1 MLTILAVHSEGLPHQ
16 KRGTQ
21 YAYAEA
27 EQLADAKE
35 VEHDHHD
42 EGRQQASS
50 EEEEVLRFQPLKLH
64 RASYAFIYFPAGHY
78 LQEEGTQDRSR
89 HDEEDTGTKP
99 RGCRLTRIRVTRG
112 ELVVDLDTPDEPYHS
127 SDGVDQFRAGIKVA
141 RHHLRGFVNPCHTIA
156 LGIRDDGGKEEG
168 E

>member
-1 MLTILAVHSEGLPHQ
+1 MLAILAVHSEGLPHQ

-35 VEHDHHD
+35 VEHDHHN

-64 RASYAFIYFPAGHY
+64 RASYAFIDFPAGHY

-89 HDEEDTGTKP
+89 HDEEDTGAEP
-99 RGCRLTRIRVTRG
+99 RGRCLTRIWVTRG
-112 ELVVDLDTPDEPYHS
+112 ELVVDLDAPDEPYHS
-127 SDGVDQFRAGIKVA
+127 SDGIDQFRAWIKVA
-141 RHHLRGFVNPCHTIA
+141 RHHLGGFVDTCHTIA
-156 LGIRDDGGKEEG
+156 LGIRYDGCKEEG
-168 E
+168 K

>member
-27 EQLADAKE
+27 EQLTDAKE

-50 EEEEVLRFQPLKLH
+50 EEEEILRFQPLKLH
-64 RASYAFIYFPAGHY
+64 RASYAFIDFPAGHY

-89 HDEEDTGTKP
+89 HNEEDTGTKP
-99 RGCRLTRIRVTRG
+99 RGRCLTRIWVTRG
-112 ELVVDLDTPDEPYHS
+112 ELIVDLDASDEPYHS
-127 SDGVDQFRAGIKVA
+127 PDGIDQLCTGIKLA
-141 RHHLRGFVNPCHTIA
+141 RHHLRGFVDTCHTIT
-156 LGIRDDGGKEEG
+156 LGIRYDGYKEEG
-168 E
+168 K

>member
-21 YAYAEA
+21 YTYAKA
-27 EQLADAKE
+27 EQLTDAKE
-35 VEHDHHD
+35 VEHDYHD
-42 EGRQQASS
+42 EGRQQASC

-64 RASYAFIYFPAGHY
+64 RASYAFIDFPAGHY

-89 HDEEDTGTKP
+89 HNEEDTGTKP
-99 RGCRLTRIRVTRG
+99 RGRRLTRIRVTRG
-112 ELVVDLDTPDEPYHS
+112 ELVVDLDAPNEPYHS

-156 LGIRDDGGKEEG
+156 LGTRYDGRKEEG
-168 E
+168 K

>member
-27 EQLADAKE
+27 EQLTDAKE
-35 VEHDHHD
+35 LEHDHHD

-50 EEEEVLRFQPLKLH
+50 EEEEILRFQPLKLH
-64 RASYAFIYFPAGHY
+64 RASYAFIDFPAGHY

-89 HDEEDTGTKP
+89 HNEEDTGTKP
-99 RGCRLTRIRVTRG
+99 RGRCLTRIWVTRE
-112 ELVVDLDTPDEPYHS
+112 ELVVDLDAPDEPYHS
-127 SDGVDQFRAGIKVA
+127 PDGIDQLCTGIKVA
-141 RHHLRGFVNPCHTIA
+141 RHHLRGFVDTCHTIT
-156 LGIRDDGGKEEG
+156 LGIRYDGYKEEG
-168 E
+168 K

>member
-27 EQLADAKE
+27 EQLTDAKE
-35 VEHDHHD
+35 VKHDHHN

-50 EEEEVLRFQPLKLH
+50 EEEEILRFQPLKLH
-64 RASYAFIYFPAGHY
+64 RASYAFIDFPASHY

-99 RGCRLTRIRVTRG
+99 RGRCLTRIWVTRG
-112 ELVVDLDTPDEPYHS
+112 ELVVDLDAPDEPYHS
-127 SDGVDQFRAGIKVA
+127 PDGIDQLCTGIKVA
-141 RHHLRGFVNPCHTIA
+141 RHHLRGFVDTCHTIT
-156 LGIRDDGGKEEG
+156 LGIRYDGYKEEG
-168 E
+168 K